1 MTDEEKTRR
10 DRRFREE
17 IPDQKLRDWYKR
29 YYQHGL
35 SLEAIGRRVGV
46 NPRVLSKL
54 FKEAGLPVTAKL
66 ENRIL
71 ADESLENEAGR

>member
-1 MTDEEKTRR
+1 MHGKEKKGR

-17 IPDQKLRDWYKR
+17 IPEQKLRDWYTR

-35 SLEAIGRRVGV
+35 SIQEIGRRVGV

-54 FKEAGLPVTAKL
+54 FKEAGLPVTQRV
-66 ENRIL
+66 EDRVI
-71 ADESLENEAGR
+71 GR

>member
-1 MTDEEKTRR
+1 MKDEEKTRR

-17 IPDQKLRDWYKR
+17 IPEQKLRDWYRR

-35 SLEAIGRRVGV
+35 SLAAIGRLVGV

-54 FKEAGLPVTAKL
+54 FKEAGLPVTTKL
-66 ENRIL
+66 DERIL
-71 ADESLENEAGR
+71 PDDRPSTHM